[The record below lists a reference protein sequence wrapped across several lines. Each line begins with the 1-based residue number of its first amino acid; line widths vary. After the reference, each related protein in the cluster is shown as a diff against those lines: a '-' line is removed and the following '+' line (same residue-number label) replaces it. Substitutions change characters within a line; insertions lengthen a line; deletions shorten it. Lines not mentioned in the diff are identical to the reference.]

1 MNNPASTFIKIKTN
15 ETYISCTSAY
25 ECMNVYN
32 QKMIIRKDEIVF
44 SEDGSKFIHKN
55 HFETLSLDAPVLVSK
70 NITDI
75 DKKILNI
82 LIIKELNK
90 RSFLP

>member
-25 ECMNVYN
+25 ECVNVYN
-32 QKMIIRKDEIVF
+32 QRMIIRKDEIVF
-44 SEDGSKFIHKN
+44 SEDGKKFIHKN
-55 HFETLSLDAPVLVSK
+55 NFENLDLNAPVLISK
-70 NITDI
+70 HVTEI

-82 LIIKELNK
+82 
-90 RSFLP
+90 